1 MMLKTGRV
9 YYGYSTHNY
18 YMASFCAAI
27 GYWSKMELSCLL
39 RTTCHVLQET
49 FPQKPYNKSFIDQA
63 CPVKVAEYWLCLLL
77 FLASLSRSI
86 HMQERT
92 WAILACVASNSVG
105 LGTKEGPR
113 NGIFS
118 VGPCEKWCKSQ
129 ISTHF
134 DLTLGKWLIYKIFL
148 PTSNN
153 I

>member
-1 MMLKTGRV
+1 MVIAHTIIIWLASVLRLATGAR
-9 YYGYSTHNY
+9 
-18 YMASFCAAI
+18 
-27 GYWSKMELSCLL
+27 WSYLACSGLHAMSCKK
-39 RTTCHVLQET
+39 H
-49 FPQKPYNKSFIDQA
+49 FPRSHIIN
-63 CPVKVAEYWLCLLL
+63 LLL
-77 FLASLSRSI
+77 TKLVRSRWLNIGFASFLASLSRSI